1 MRTVH
6 WLVITGLFVVVVG
19 GTGGLVAAEPV
30 CLSEP
35 KEDLQCMPGPK
46 TLEERLEELEKK
58 LQSQD
63 RLQEL
68 SEEREAQ
75 RAKEAPVMGGD
86 QDGFFLRSA
95 NRAFELRFGGYAQ
108 VDGRFYFG
116 DTTQSNVTNTF
127 EVRRFRPIFQGT
139 LYRYISFKLMP
150 DFGQGQV
157 RLYDGY
163 IGFDY
168 WTALRLRAGKF
179 KPPVGLE
186 MLQSS
191 SDTMFVER
199 GLPLNLIPN
208 RDIGV
213 QLHGDLFEK
222 HLGYQVGVFNGV
234 RDDTSS
240 TGGSITGFDSN
251 SEKDYMV
258 RLFAQPFLATD
269 WEWLRGLQAGMSGT
283 SGRDNFTPSNFQ
295 TPATGTDGI
304 TFFRYRG
311 GVKTSGHR
319 YRLSPQAYYAWGPL
333 GVLGE
338 YVWNIQDLRTSGN
351 VEKRLTNR
359 AWQVAVSYVLT
370 GENAS
375 FTGVKPRRPF
385 NPEQGAWGAVE
396 LAARY
401 QELLVDRDAF
411 PVFADSSNSARKAR
425 VWTVGIN
432 WHLAH
437 RIKIQL
443 NFEHGIF
450 NGGARNNTNF
460 EQENA
465 LLTRIQVGW

>member
-63 RLQEL
+63 RLQEW

-168 WTALRLRAGKF
+168 WTALRLRVGKF

-191 SDTMFVER
+191 SDTVFVER

-295 TPATGTDGI
+295 TPATG
-304 TFFRYRG
+304 
-311 GVKTSGHR
+311 
-319 YRLSPQAYYAWGPL
+319 
-333 GVLGE
+333 
-338 YVWNIQDLRTSGN
+338 
-351 VEKRLTNR
+351 
-359 AWQVAVSYVLT
+359 
-370 GENAS
+370 
-375 FTGVKPRRPF
+375 
-385 NPEQGAWGAVE
+385 
-396 LAARY
+396 
-401 QELLVDRDAF
+401 
-411 PVFADSSNSARKAR
+411 
-425 VWTVGIN
+425 
-432 WHLAH
+432 
-437 RIKIQL
+437 
-443 NFEHGIF
+443 
-450 NGGARNNTNF
+450 
-460 EQENA
+460 
-465 LLTRIQVGW
+465 